1 MDHCPRGE
9 QRVEVEFFAMARE
22 KKSRKAFRRTR
33 SPKNVERVPV
43 ENPLARDEGPRL
55 IPFGPEKPAPPF
67 QNHLDLADI
76 LLKGKKKA

>member
-1 MDHCPRGE
+1 
-9 QRVEVEFFAMARE
+9 MARG
-22 KKSRKAFRRTR
+22 KKSRKQPVARPQKAR
-33 SPKNVERVPV
+33 NVERVPV

-55 IPFGPEKPAPPF
+55 IPLRPEKPLSPF